1 MSNVGF
7 DPSALLSSIQGRDT
21 MQNFGRITKI
31 IGLVIEAVGPN
42 VSIGEYCRI
51 LTKNGGEILAEV
63 VGFKDE
69 RVLLMPLGEMKGVGP
84 GSQVMAV
91 GEPLKIRVGEELLG
105 RILDGLGEPR
115 TGPPLHPR
123 MERVDVHNLPPD
135 PLTRKRI
142 TEPVQLG
149 IRAIDGLLTCGKG
162 QRLGIFSGSGV
173 GKSTLLGM
181 MARNTRADINVIGL
195 IGERGR
201 EVLDFVVRDLGEEG
215 LKRTI
220 MVVVTSDQPALL
232 RVKGAF
238 VTTAIAEYFRDKGMN
253 VLLMMDSVT
262 RFAFALREVGLATGE
277 PPATRGYPP
286 SVFATIPQLLER
298 AGNSAE
304 GTMTGLYTVLVE
316 GDDLNE
322 PISDTVRG
330 ILDGHIVLS
339 RDLAARNHYPA
350 IDVLAS
356 VSRLMPEI
364 TSDAQQQRAGEFLK
378 LLASYQDAKDMIDI
392 GAYKRG
398 SDPVVDLALKKI
410 HSMNA
415 FLQQR
420 VGEKCSYEE
429 TEKSLVS
436 LMEAGV

>member
-1 MSNVGF
+1 ME
-7 DPSALLSSIQGRDT
+7 
-21 MQNFGRITKI
+21 NFGRITKI
-31 IGLVIEAVGPN
+31 IGLIIESAGPN
-42 VSIGEYCRI
+42 VTIGEYCHIQTREG
-51 LTKNGGEILAEV
+51 NEILAEV

-84 GSQVMAV
+84 GCQVVAA
-91 GEPLKIRVGEELLG
+91 GEPLKIRVGDELRG

-115 TGPPLHPR
+115 NGPPLSPK
-123 MERVDVHNLPPD
+123 MDTIEVYNDPPD

-142 TEPVQLG
+142 VSPVQLG

-162 QRLGIFSGSGV
+162 QRLGIFAGSGV

-181 MARNTRADINVIGL
+181 MARNTHSDVNVIGL

-215 LKRTI
+215 LKRSVI
-220 MVVVTSDQPALL
+220 VVVTSDQPALL

-238 VTTAIAEYFRDKGMN
+238 VTTAIAEYFREKGKD

-262 RFAFALREVGLATGE
+262 RFAFALREVGLAAGE

-286 SVFATIPQLLER
+286 SVFATIPRLLER
-298 AGNSAE
+298 AGNSSR

-316 GDDLNE
+316 GDDMNE
-322 PISDTVRG
+322 PVSDTVRG

-350 IDVLAS
+350 IHVLDS

-364 TSDAQQQRAGEFLK
+364 TSREQQQAAGEVLK
-378 LLASYQDAKDMIDI
+378 LLAAYQEAKDMIDI
-392 GAYKRG
+392 GAYKKG
-398 SDPVVDLALKKI
+398 SDPLIDRAIEKNDQI
-410 HSMNA
+410 NA
-415 FLQQR
+415 FLQQS
-420 VGEKCSYEE
+420 VQDESIYQDTVKALH
-429 TEKSLVS
+429 SLI
-436 LMEAGV
+436 EGGGR

>member
-1 MSNVGF
+1 MSKAAF
-7 DPSALLSSIQGRDT
+7 DPSALLSSIEGRDA

-31 IGLVIEAVGPN
+31 IGLVIEAAGPN

-51 LTKNGGEILAEV
+51 LTKEGGEILAEV

-84 GSQVMAV
+84 GSQVVAV
-91 GEPLKIRVGEELLG
+91 GESLKIRVGDELLG
-105 RILDGLGEPR
+105 RILDGLGDPR
-115 TGPPLHPR
+115 SGAPLSPR
-123 MERVDVHNLPPD
+123 MQTVDVHNQPPD

-142 TEPVQLG
+142 TQPVQLG

-201 EVLDFVVRDLGEEG
+201 EVLDFLVRDLGEEG
-215 LKRTI
+215 LKRTV

-238 VTTAIAEYFRDKGMN
+238 VTTAIAEYFRDRGQD
-253 VLLMMDSVT
+253 VLLMMDSIT
-262 RFAFALREVGLATGE
+262 RFAFALREVGLAAGE

-286 SVFATIPQLLER
+286 SVFATIPRLLER
-298 AGNSAE
+298 AGNSSQ

-316 GDDLNE
+316 GDDMNE
-322 PISDTVRG
+322 PVSDTVRG

-350 IDVLAS
+350 IDVLES

-364 TSDAQQQRAGEFLK
+364 TPENQQQRAGEFLK
-378 LLASYQDAKDMIDI
+378 LLAAYREAKDMIDI
-392 GAYKRG
+392 GAYKKG
-398 SDPVVDLALKKI
+398 SDPVVDMAVKKNN
-410 HSMNA
+410 SMNA
-415 FLQQR
+415 FLQQK
-420 VGEKCSYEE
+420 VEDTCSFEE
-429 TEKSLVS
+429 TVQSLTS
-436 LMEAGV
+436 LMEAGA

>member
-1 MSNVGF
+1 MSRGAF
-7 DPSALLSSIQGRDT
+7 DPSSLLSHIENRDS
-21 MQNFGRITKI
+21 MENFGHITKI
-31 IGLVIEAVGPN
+31 IGLIIEAAGPN
-42 VSIGEYCRI
+42 VAIGEYCHVH
-51 LTKNGGEILAEV
+51 TKEGGEILAEV

-84 GSQVMAV
+84 GSQVVAL
-91 GEPLKIRVGEELLG
+91 GEPLKIKVGEELMG

-115 TGPPLHPR
+115 TGTSLSSK
-123 MERVDVHNLPPD
+123 MDTIEVHNNPPD

-142 TEPVQLG
+142 DSPVQLG
-149 IRAIDGLLTCGKG
+149 IKAIDGLLTCGKG
-162 QRLGIFSGSGV
+162 QRMGIFSGSGV

-181 MARNTRADINVIGL
+181 MARNTRSDVNVIGL

-215 LKRTI
+215 LKRSI
-220 MVVVTSDQPALL
+220 IVVVTSDQPALL

-238 VTTAIAEYFRDKGMN
+238 VTTAIAEYFRELGRD

-262 RFAFALREVGLATGE
+262 RFAFALREVGLAAGE

-286 SVFATIPQLLER
+286 SVFATIPRLLER
-298 AGNSAE
+298 AGNSSH
-304 GTMTGLYTVLVE
+304 GTMTALYTVLVE

-339 RDLAARNHYPA
+339 RDLAARNHYPS
-350 IDVLAS
+350 IDVLSS

-364 TSDAQQQRAGEFLK
+364 TSNEQREAAGEVTR
-378 LLASYQDAKDMIDI
+378 LLAAYGEAKDMIDI

-398 SDPVVDLALKKI
+398 SDPVVDRAIDKNRLI
-410 HSMNA
+410 ND
-415 FLQQR
+415 FLQQK
-420 VGEKCSYEE
+420 VGETSTFEE
-429 TEKSLVS
+429 TVKTLQTLV
-436 LMEAGV
+436 